1 MYLIVEFVTS
11 ENLKKS
17 ITLSLY
23 IHTQANYANKM
34 KIDTIQKKK
43 KPKRTSKVSKKY
55 ICIKKF
61 TSKNYY
67 SLVLAHVY
75 WSCDTN
81 IDN

>member
-17 ITLSLY
+17 IILSLY

-34 KIDTIQKKK
+34 KIDTIQKKNQNAQAK
-43 KPKRTSKVSKKY
+43 FQRNISVL
-55 ICIKKF
+55 KKF